1 MRIFAERKK
10 KQGIMEAKKR
20 SSEII
25 RTSLVG
31 VGANVLLAAF
41 KAVAGAVAGSVAIIM
56 DAVNNLSDA
65 LSSVITIIGAKLSQ
79 RPADLEHP
87 FGHGRIEYF
96 SAIII
101 AVIVLAA
108 GCSSLIESL
117 RKLFHPTLP
126 SYTTITLVVI
136 IVAIVVKLALG
147 LYVGRQGRRLQSDA
161 LVASG
166 ADALFDAFITFSTL
180 LSALV
185 MLLWDVSLDGLLG
198 VLISCLII
206 KAGIDMLSSPIN
218 QLLGSRVSPELV
230 AAIKKEVMAFP
241 EVHGVYDII
250 LHSYGPD
257 IMIGSLHIS
266 VLDTLSAHDIH
277 RLTRRISEHLMA
289 SQNIVMTVGVYAIA
303 TGDNKHTQVQNM
315 VLQTLSRHKE
325 ILQVHGFCYFDDEHR
340 VSVDVVPDISVTDE
354 ARFAQQLTAELQT
367 LLPDERIT
375 VVIDH
380 NFSL

>member
-1 MRIFAERKK
+1 MESNKRT
-10 KQGIMEAKKR
+10 KQ
-20 SSEII
+20 II

-31 VGANVLLAAF
+31 IGANVLLAGF
-41 KAVAGAVAGSVAIIM
+41 KAVVGALAGSVAIVM

-65 LSSVITIIGAKLSQ
+65 LSSVITIIGACLSQ

-108 GCSSLIESL
+108 GCSSLIESV

-126 SYTTITLVVI
+126 AYTTTTLVVI
-136 IVAIVVKLALG
+136 IVAIVVKLVLG
-147 LYVGRQGRRLQSDA
+147 TYVGRQGRRLESDA

-166 ADALFDAFITFSTL
+166 ADALFDAVITFSTL
-180 LSALV
+180 VSAMV
-185 MLLWDVSLDGLLG
+185 MLLWGVSLDGVLG

-206 KAGIDMLSSPIN
+206 KAGLDMLSSPIN
-218 QLLGSRVSPELV
+218 QLLGSRVKPELV
-230 AAIKKEVMAFP
+230 AAIKQDVMSFP
-241 EVHGVYDII
+241 DVHGVYDII

-257 IMIGSLHIS
+257 IMIGSLHVS
-266 VLDTLSAHDIH
+266 VLDTLTAQEIH
-277 RLTRRISEHLMA
+277 RLTRRISERLLAKEH
-289 SQNIVMTVGVYAIA
+289 IVMTVAVYAIA
-303 TGDNKHTQVQNM
+303 TGDSRHAKVQNL
-315 VLQTLSRHKE
+315 VLQTLAHHQD

-354 ARFAQQLTAELQT
+354 ARFAQQLTDELQP

-375 VVIDH
+375 IIIDH
-380 NFSL
+380 NFSV